1 MGVRR
6 IRLRTKHV
14 GGGFPWDGFEHW
26 RRKPWGLG
34 QRHCELGKGE
44 ATERLTNTFGVK
56 GTREV
61 KPRDRALEAESADQ
75 RAITIY
81 RAWKH
86 YINGGACREHGCACS
101 GAVTPYS
108 PQWRCT
114 NRIGQAALTQAPPC
128 AATGARQSRRGP
140 GPESAQRTGA
150 ATRTRGDP
158 RGTESPGPWLR
169 RWQRQRRW
177 LRMRRRRRAV
187 AAAAEG
193 SV

>member
-1 MGVRR
+1 MGSS
-6 IRLRTKHV
+6 T
-14 GGGFPWDGFEHW
+14 GGGSPGDLVSGTANWARG
-26 RRKPWGLG
+26 RPLNK
-34 QRHCELGKGE
+34 
-44 ATERLTNTFGVK
+44 RLTNTFGVK

-101 GAVTPYS
+101 GHTPYS
-108 PQWRCT
+108 PRWRCT
-114 NRIGQAALTQAPPC
+114 NRRIGQAALTQGPPC

-140 GPESAQRTGA
+140 GPGSAQRTGA